1 MGILSDDVVIISQS
15 EKEGEPSVITI
26 NCPDKTGLG
35 CDLCRILLFF
45 GLNIVRG
52 DVTTD
57 GKWCYLV
64 FWVIGKPNT
73 RWNLLKMRL
82 VEASPSFSWAF
93 GISRC
98 YLSDSESQPPKIP
111 DLFLLKLAC
120 SDRTGLLYDVTE
132 VLYKLE
138 INIEKVKI
146 STTPDGKVMDLFFV
160 TDTREL
166 LGTGKRREEV
176 YEYLRDAIGDSLISY
191 DIELVGSEITAR
203 SQASSSV
210 AETLFSSDVSGE
222 QPSGGLHT
230 SSNVSISVDNSLSPA
245 HTLIH
250 ITCQDH
256 KGLLYDIMR
265 TFKDFNIQIS
275 YGRFTIKRGRNCEID
290 LFIVQSDG
298 RKILDSSKLNALVYR
313 LRAELQQPLRVVM
326 MNRGPD
332 TELLVTNPVE
342 LSGKG
347 RPQVFHDIALAL
359 KKINTCIFSAEI
371 GRHVTGEREWEVYKV
386 LINEEDSLPVPRSK
400 IEEQVWNTLM
410 GWE

>member
-1 MGILSDDVVIISQS
+1 MGILSDDVVIIRQS
-15 EKEGEPSVITI
+15 EKEGDPSVITI

-52 DVTTD
+52 DVSTD

-82 VEASPSFSWAF
+82 VEASPAFSWAF

-98 YLSDSESQPPKIP
+98 YLSDSELQPPKLP
-111 DLFLLKLAC
+111 DLFLLKLGC
-120 SDRTGLLYDVTE
+120 SDRKGLLYDVTE

-146 STTPDGKVMDLFFV
+146 STTPDGNVMDLFFV
-160 TDTREL
+160 TDARDL

-176 YEYLRDAIGDSLISY
+176 YEYLRDAIGESLMSY
-191 DIELVGSEITAR
+191 GIELVGPEIRAR

-210 AETLFSSDVSGE
+210 AETLFSGE
-222 QPSGGLHT
+222 HPNGLHT
-230 SSNVSISVDNSLSPA
+230 SSSVSIAVDNSLSPA
-245 HTLIH
+245 HTLIQ

-275 YGRFTIKRGRNCEID
+275 YGRFTTKRGRNCEID

-298 RKILDSSKLNALVYR
+298 RKILDSSKQNALISR
-313 LRAELQQPLRVVM
+313 LRAELQQPLRVVI

-332 TELLVTNPVE
+332 TQLLVTNPVE

-371 GRHVTGEREWEVYKV
+371 GRHVTGDREWEVYKV
-386 LINEEDSLPVPRSK
+386 LINEEDSLPVRRSK

>member
-1 MGILSDDVVIISQS
+1 MGILSDDVVIIRQS
-15 EKEGEPSVITI
+15 EKEGDPSVITI

-45 GLNIVRG
+45 GLNVIRG
-52 DVTTD
+52 DVSTD

-98 YLSDSESQPPKIP
+98 YLPDSELLSSKLP

-138 INIEKVKI
+138 ISIEKVKI

-166 LGTGKRREEV
+166 LGTGKRRDEV
-176 YEYLRDAIGDSLISY
+176 YEYLRDAIGDSLMSY
-191 DIELVGSEITAR
+191 DIELVGPEITVR
-203 SQASSSV
+203 SQASASF

-222 QPSGGLHT
+222 HPSGLNT
-230 SSNVSISVDNSLSPA
+230 SNCVSITVDNSLSPA
-245 HTLIH
+245 HTLIQ
-250 ITCQDH
+250 ISCQDH

-275 YGRFTIKRGRNCEID
+275 YGRFTIKRGRNFEMD

-298 RKILDSSKLNALVYR
+298 RKILDSSKQTALISR

-347 RPQVFHDIALAL
+347 RPQVFHDIAFAL
-359 KKINTCIFSAEI
+359 KKLNTCIFSAEI
-371 GRHVTGEREWEVYKV
+371 GRHVMGDREWEVYKV
-386 LINEEDSLPVPRSK
+386 LINEEDSLPVSRSK
-400 IEEQVWNTLM
+400 IKEQVWNTLM
-410 GWE
+410 GWD

>member
-1 MGILSDDVVIISQS
+1 MGILSDDVVIINQS
-15 EKEGEPSVITI
+15 EKEGDPSVITI

-52 DVTTD
+52 DVSTD

-98 YLSDSESQPPKIP
+98 YLSDSESQPPKLP

-166 LGTGKRREEV
+166 LGTVKRRDEV
-176 YEYLRDAIGDSLISY
+176 YEYLRDAIGDSMISY
-191 DIELVGSEITAR
+191 DIELVGPEITAS

-222 QPSGGLHT
+222 HPSGLHT
-230 SSNVSISVDNSLSPA
+230 SSNVSITVDNSLSSA
-245 HTLIH
+245 HTVIH
-250 ITCQDH
+250 ITCLDH

-298 RKILDSSKLNALVYR
+298 RKILDSSKLNALITR

-359 KKINTCIFSAEI
+359 KKINTCIFS
-371 GRHVTGEREWEVYKV
+371 V
-386 LINEEDSLPVPRSK
+386 
-400 IEEQVWNTLM
+400 
-410 GWE
+410 

>member
-1 MGILSDDVVIISQS
+1 
-15 EKEGEPSVITI
+15 
-26 NCPDKTGLG
+26 
-35 CDLCRILLFF
+35 
-45 GLNIVRG
+45 
-52 DVTTD
+52 
-57 GKWCYLV
+57 
-64 FWVIGKPNT
+64 
-73 RWNLLKMRL
+73 
-82 VEASPSFSWAF
+82 
-93 GISRC
+93 
-98 YLSDSESQPPKIP
+98 
-111 DLFLLKLAC
+111 LA
-120 SDRTGLLYDVTE
+120 DVTE

-166 LGTGKRREEV
+166 LGTVKRRNEV
-176 YEYLRDAIGDSLISY
+176 YEYLRDAIGDSMISY
-191 DIELVGSEITAR
+191 DIELVGPEITAC
-203 SQASSSV
+203 STSSSV

-222 QPSGGLHT
+222 HSSGLHT
-230 SSNVSISVDNSLSPA
+230 SSNVSIAVDNSLSSA

-275 YGRFTIKRGRNCEID
+275 YGRFTIKLGKNCEID

-298 RKILDSSKLNALVYR
+298 RKILDSSKLNALITR

-359 KKINTCIFSAEI
+359 KKIDTCIFSAEI
-371 GRHVTGEREWEVYKV
+371 GRHVTGDREWEVYKV
-386 LINEEDSLPVPRSK
+386 LINEEDSLPIPRSK
-400 IEEQVWNTLM
+400 IEEEVWKTLM

>member
-1 MGILSDDVVIISQS
+1 MGILSDDVVIIRQS
-15 EKEGEPSVITI
+15 EKEGDPSVITI

-52 DVTTD
+52 DVSTD

-82 VEASPSFSWAF
+82 VEASPAFSWAF

-98 YLSDSESQPPKIP
+98 YLSDSELQPPKLP
-111 DLFLLKLAC
+111 DLFLLKLGC
-120 SDRTGLLYDVTE
+120 SDRKGLLYDVTE

-146 STTPDGKVMDLFFV
+146 STTPDGNVMDLFFV
-160 TDTREL
+160 TDARDL

-176 YEYLRDAIGDSLISY
+176 YEYLRDAIGESLVSY
-191 DIELVGSEITAR
+191 GIELVGPEIRAC

-210 AETLFSSDVSGE
+210 AETLFSGE
-222 QPSGGLHT
+222 HPSGLHT
-230 SSNVSISVDNSLSPA
+230 SSSVSIAVDNSLSPA
-245 HTLIH
+245 HTLIQ

-275 YGRFTIKRGRNCEID
+275 YGRFTTKRGRNCEID

-298 RKILDSSKLNALVYR
+298 RKILDSSKQNALISR
-313 LRAELQQPLRVVM
+313 IRAELQQPLRVVI

-332 TELLVTNPVE
+332 TQLLVTNPIE

-371 GRHVTGEREWEVYKV
+371 GRHVTGDREWEVYKV
-386 LINEEDSLPVPRSK
+386 LINEEDSLPVRRSK

>member
-1 MGILSDDVVIISQS
+1 MGILSDDVVIIRQS
-15 EKEGEPSVITI
+15 EKEGDPSVITI

-52 DVTTD
+52 DVSTD
-57 GKWCYLV
+57 GRWCYLV

-73 RWNLLKMRL
+73 RWNLLKTRL
-82 VEASPSFSWAF
+82 VEASPCFAWAF

-98 YLSDSESQPPKIP
+98 YLSDSVSQPPP
-111 DLFLLKLAC
+111 DLYLLKLAC

-138 INIEKVKI
+138 ISIEKVKI

-166 LGTGKRREEV
+166 LGTEKRRDEV
-176 YEYLRDAIGDSLISY
+176 YEYLKDAIGDSMMSY
-191 DIELVGSEITAR
+191 DIELVGSEITAL
-203 SQASSSV
+203 SPASSSF
-210 AETLFSSDVSGE
+210 AETLFSSLGE
-222 QPSGGLHT
+222 HPSALQT
-230 SSNVSISVDNSLSPA
+230 SSSVSIAVDNTLSRA
-245 HTLIH
+245 HTLIQ
-250 ITCQDH
+250 ITCQEH

-275 YGRFTIKRGRNCEID
+275 YGRFTIKRGKNCEID

-298 RKILDSSKLNALVYR
+298 RKILDSSKQDALVSR

-371 GRHVTGEREWEVYKV
+371 GRHLTGDREWEVYKV
-386 LINEEDSLPVPRSK
+386 LINEEDSLTVSRSK
-400 IEEQVWNTLM
+400 IEEQVWSTLM

>member
-1 MGILSDDVVIISQS
+1 MGVLSDDVVIIRQS
-15 EKEGEPSVITI
+15 EKEGDPSVITI

-82 VEASPSFSWAF
+82 VEASPAFSWAF

-98 YLSDSESQPPKIP
+98 YLSDSELQPPKLP
-111 DLFLLKLAC
+111 DLFLLKLGC
-120 SDRTGLLYDVTE
+120 SDRKGLLYDVTE

-146 STTPDGKVMDLFFV
+146 STTPDGNVMDLFFV
-160 TDTREL
+160 TDARDL

-176 YEYLRDAIGDSLISY
+176 YEYLRDAIGESLMSY
-191 DIELVGSEITAR
+191 GIELVGPEIRAR

-210 AETLFSSDVSGE
+210 AETLFSGE
-222 QPSGGLHT
+222 HPNGLHT
-230 SSNVSISVDNSLSPA
+230 SSSVSIAVDNSLSPA
-245 HTLIH
+245 HTLIQ

-275 YGRFTIKRGRNCEID
+275 YGRFTTKRGRNCEID

-298 RKILDSSKLNALVYR
+298 RKILDSSKQNALISR
-313 LRAELQQPLRVVM
+313 LRAELQQPLRVVI

-332 TELLVTNPVE
+332 TQLLVTNPVE

-371 GRHVTGEREWEVYKV
+371 GRHVTGDREWEVYKV
-386 LINEEDSLPVPRSK
+386 LINEEDSLPVRRSK